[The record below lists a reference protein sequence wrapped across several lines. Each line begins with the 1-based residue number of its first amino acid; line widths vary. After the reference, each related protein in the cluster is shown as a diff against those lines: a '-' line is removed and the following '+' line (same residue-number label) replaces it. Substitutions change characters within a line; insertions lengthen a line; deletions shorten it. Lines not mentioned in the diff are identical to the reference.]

1 MVESR
6 LFELVSVVLYIVL
19 GVNFRMLWRYGD
31 PDQAS
36 WFAINLLSF
45 IGSSVIMFSVY
56 MPRLIV
62 WLGGS

>member
-36 WFAINLLSF
+36 WFLINLLSF

>member
-6 LFELVSVVLYIVL
+6 LLELAAVFLYIVL
-19 GVNFRMLWRYGD
+19 GVNFRMLWRFGN
-31 PDQAS
+31 PDQVS
-36 WFAINLLSF
+36 WFLLNLLSF
-45 IGSSVIMFSVY
+45 VGSSVIMFSVY